1 MVALRILVR
10 PGTGQP
16 APAQSVTDS
25 QAMGATVPRFDLQ
38 LTIQERVQ
46 DIAQQLLDELGSHRG
61 LEEIRGAAHAESVQA
76 LHLERDLGLG
86 SLERVE
92 LIVRAGDVFH
102 IRPPDSLFA
111 DANTLGDVVAA
122 LQLQLGQPRTAA
134 ADAHARFSERENA
147 ASAEELGLDAADT
160 LLDVLRRRARAEP
173 NRLHLRVREDAGTV
187 SDVTYGALFDR
198 VSAFARGLEN
208 LGIAP
213 GERVAILLPS
223 SVEFFDVFLGAQMAA
238 AIPVPIYPPVRA
250 DRIEEYATR
259 QAAILRSAEVSAIVT
274 FARAERVAR
283 LLEPQVPSL
292 RRVATAAE
300 IAKLGTRPGQLSGAR
315 RVTGSDIAF
324 LQYTSGSTG
333 DPKGVTLTHANLL
346 ANLRAIVAGVNMNP
360 QDRAVSWLPLYHDM
374 GLIGAWMGPMYAGAP
389 LSLMSPLAFLSRPE
403 RWLWAI
409 HEHRGTVT
417 AAPNFAYE
425 LCVRK
430 VPDERI
436 EGLDLS
442 SMRYM
447 LNGAEPVNPST
458 LERFAAR
465 FAPFGFDRRALMPVY
480 GLAENSVAVS
490 FTPPMRGWRVDW
502 LDRAALENDGRAVPV
517 PAPPAEAVAKEA
529 SASSVDPSIVGFVS
543 AGFPVAGNEV
553 RIVDDNNNDVP
564 ERIEGRLWFR
574 SPSSTSGYYR
584 NPAATAAIMRE
595 GGWLDSGDRAYFADR
610 EIFITGRAK
619 DIIIK
624 AGRNLYPHEIEE
636 LAAATPGVRKGC
648 VVAFGAV
655 DLSSGTER
663 LVVVAES
670 SERDPARRAEIAA
683 GIREHVD
690 KGVGMPPDDVE
701 IVPAGTVPKTSS
713 GKLRRDATRLM
724 FREGRLL
731 EGRPP
736 AWLQISRLAARS
748 APKQVVGFARR
759 VGHVAYGTYFLVM
772 VSLLAMIVWAELN
785 IIPNRT
791 LGARISRALNRA
803 FFKLIGVPIEL
814 VGEEHLEEL
823 ATRWGKPSKGGLLV
837 VSNHASY
844 TDAVVMLALLGAY
857 RYRFVAK
864 QEVMSYPFIGGIMK
878 KLGYFS
884 FVRESPEARLKQA
897 DVLEEALARGE
908 TILIF
913 AEGTFTPAPGLRPF
927 QLGAFKSAVASGC
940 PVLPI
945 ALRGTRDLLPDGKV
959 LARHGASITLT
970 VCPPIFPGA
979 PEERDWHE
987 ILRLR
992 DEARAAIANHCGEP
1006 MV

>member
-1 MVALRILVR
+1 ML
-10 PGTGQP
+10 
-16 APAQSVTDS
+16 
-25 QAMGATVPRFDLQ
+25 
-38 LTIQERVQ
+38 

-61 LEEIRGAAHAESVQA
+61 LEEIRSAARAESVQA

-92 LIVRAGDVFH
+92 LIVRAGDAFH
-102 IRPPDSLFA
+102 VRPPDELFA
-111 DANTLGDVVAA
+111 EANTVGDVIAA
-122 LQLQLGQPRTAA
+122 LELQLGQNRGATAA
-134 ADAHARFSERENA
+134 NAHTRFAERENA
-147 ASAEELGLDAADT
+147 ATAEELGLDWAET

-173 NRLHLRVREDAGTV
+173 GRVHLRMREDSGRMT
-187 SDVTYGALFDR
+187 DVTYGALFER
-198 VSAFARGLEN
+198 VSTFARGMEN
-208 LGIAP
+208 LGVAP
-213 GERVAILLPS
+213 GDRVAILLPTC
-223 SVEFFDVFLGAQMAA
+223 VDFFHVLLGAQMAA

-259 QAAILRSAEVSAIVT
+259 QAGILRSAEVSTIVT
-274 FARAERVAR
+274 FGRAEKVAR
-283 LLEPQVPSL
+283 LLEHRVPSL
-292 RRVATAAE
+292 RRVTTAAQ
-300 IAKLGTRPGQLSGAR
+300 IGDLGNRPGQLSGAR
-315 RVTGSDIAF
+315 HVSGSDIAF

-346 ANLRAIVAGVNMNP
+346 ANLRAILAVVQMNP
-360 QDRAVSWLPLYHDM
+360 ADRAVSWLPLYHDM

-465 FAPFGFDRRALMPVY
+465 FSRYGFDRRALMPVY

-517 PAPPAEAVAKEA
+517 SAPAPR
-529 SASSVDPSIVGFVS
+529 ASSNGTSGGREPEGADPDVAGFVS
-543 AGFPVAGNEV
+543 AGFPIPGNEV
-553 RIVDDNNNDVP
+553 RIVDDGGNDVA

-574 SPSSTSGYYR
+574 SPSATCGYYR
-584 NPAATAAIMRE
+584 NPTATTELMRE

-636 LAAATPGVRKGC
+636 LAAAAPGVRKGC
-648 VVAFGAV
+648 VVAFGMV
-655 DLSSGTER
+655 DESSGTER
-663 LVVVAES
+663 LVVVAETA
-670 SERDPARRAEIAA
+670 ERDPARREEIAA
-683 GIREHVD
+683 RIRERVAE
-690 KGVGMPPDDVE
+690 GVGMPPDDVE
-701 IVPAGTVPKTSS
+701 MVRAGAVPKTSS
-713 GKLRRDATRLM
+713 GKLRREATRAL
-724 FREGRLL
+724 FREGRLHQ
-731 EGRPP
+731 GRPP
-736 AWLQISRLAARS
+736 AWLQVSRLAARS
-748 APKQVVGFARR
+748 APKQVASLARR
-759 VGHVAYGTYFLVM
+759 TVETLYGVYFLVM
-772 VSLLAMIVWAELN
+772 VALLAMVVWAELN
-785 IIPNRT
+785 IIPSRPV
-791 LGARISRALNRA
+791 GARISRALNRL
-803 FFKLIGVPIEL
+803 FFRL
-814 VGEEHLEEL
+814 VGIPTELAGQEHLEEL
-823 ATRWGKPSKGGLLV
+823 ATRWGRPSKGGLLI

-844 TDAVVMLALLGAY
+844 TDAVAILALLGAY
-857 RYRFVAK
+857 KYRFVAK
-864 QEVMSYPFIGGIMK
+864 QEVMSYPFIGGILK
-878 KLGYFS
+878 KLGHFS
-884 FVRESPEARLKQA
+884 FVREDREARLKQA
-897 DVLEEALARGE
+897 DALEEALARGE
-908 TILIF
+908 TVLIF
-913 AEGTFTPAPGLRPF
+913 AEGTFTPAAGLRPF

-940 PVLPI
+940 PVLPV
-945 ALRGTRDLLPDGKV
+945 ALRGTRELLPDDAV
-959 LARHGASITLT
+959 LARPGSRVTLT
-970 VCPPIFPGA
+970 VCPPIYPDG
-979 PEERDWHE
+979 EGWQE

-992 DEARAAIANHCGEP
+992 DATRAAIAEHCGEP
-1006 MV
+1006 VV

>member
-1 MVALRILVR
+1 VL
-10 PGTGQP
+10 
-16 APAQSVTDS
+16 
-25 QAMGATVPRFDLQ
+25 
-38 LTIQERVQ
+38 

-61 LEEIRGAAHAESVQA
+61 MEEIRSAAHAESVQA

-92 LIVRAGDVFH
+92 LIVRAGDAFH
-102 IRPPDSLFA
+102 IRPPDELFA
-111 DANTLGDVVAA
+111 EANTIGDVMAA
-122 LQLQLGQPRTAA
+122 LELQLGQARQGGQARTGTTAESPA
-134 ADAHARFSERENA
+134 LFSERENA
-147 ASAEELGLDAADT
+147 ATAAELGLDAAET

-173 NRLHLRVREDAGTV
+173 ARLHLRLRDDNGQT
-187 SDVTYGALFDR
+187 SDITYGALFDQ

-208 LGIAP
+208 LGVET
-213 GERVAILLPS
+213 GDRLAILLPTCLD
-223 SVEFFDVFLGAQMAA
+223 FFNVFLGAQMAA

-250 DRIEEYATR
+250 DRIEEYAAR
-259 QAAILRSAEVSAIVT
+259 QAAILRSAEVSTIVT
-274 FARAERVAR
+274 FGRAEKVAR

-292 RRVATAAE
+292 RRVATAAQ
-300 IAKLGTRPGQLSGAR
+300 IAALGTRPGQLSGAR

-346 ANLRAIVAGVNMNP
+346 ANLRAIVAGVDMNP
-360 QDRAVSWLPLYHDM
+360 TDRAVSWLPLYHDM

-430 VPDERI
+430 VPEERI

-465 FAPFGFDRRALMPVY
+465 FARYGFDRRAIMPVY

-517 PAPPAEAVAKEA
+517 PAPAAAGGARNGDTPTVDSAV
-529 SASSVDPSIVGFVS
+529 VGFVS
-543 AGFPVAGNEV
+543 AGFPIAENEV
-553 RIVDDNNNDVP
+553 RIVDDSAQDVP

-584 NPAATAAIMRE
+584 NPAATAGLLRE
-595 GGWLDSGDRAYFADR
+595 DGWLDSGDRAYFADR

-636 LAAATPGVRKGC
+636 LAATTPGVRKGC
-648 VVAFGAV
+648 VVAFGML
-655 DLSSGTER
+655 DESSGTER
-663 LVVVAES
+663 LVVVAETA
-670 SERDPARRAEIAA
+670 ERDPARRLEIAA
-683 GIREHVD
+683 GIRERVAE
-690 KGVGMPPDDVE
+690 GVGMPPDDVE
-701 IVPAGTVPKTSS
+701 MVAAGAVPKTSS
-713 GKLRRDATRLM
+713 GKLRREATRALL
-724 FREGRLL
+724 REGRLHQ
-731 EGRPP
+731 GRPP

-748 APKQVVGFARR
+748 APKQVAGLARR
-759 VGHVAYGTYFLVM
+759 FVEALYGVYFLVM
-772 VSLLAMIVWAELN
+772 VGILAMTVWAELH
-785 IIPNRT
+785 IIPSRP
-791 LGARISRALNRA
+791 LGARISRALNRL
-803 FFKLIGVPIEL
+803 FFRLIGVPIALE
-814 VGEEHLEEL
+814 GQEHLDAL
-823 ATRWGKPSKGGLLV
+823 VTRWGQASRGGVLIAC
-837 VSNHASY
+837 NHASY
-844 TDAVVMLALLGAY
+844 TDAVVLLALLGAY
-857 RYRFVAK
+857 KYRFVAK
-864 QEVMSYPFIGGIMK
+864 SEVMSYPFIGGILK
-878 KLGYFS
+878 KLGNFS
-884 FVRESPEARLKQA
+884 FVRASREARLKQA
-897 DVLEEALARGE
+897 DAFEEALAGGE
-908 TILIF
+908 CILIF
-913 AEGTFTPAPGLRPF
+913 PEGTFTPAPGLRPF

-945 ALRGTRDLLPDGKV
+945 AMRGTRQLLPDEAI
-959 LARHGASITLT
+959 LARPGGRVTLR
-970 VCPPIFPGA
+970 VCPPIYPSG
-979 PEERDWHE
+979 EGWQE

-992 DEARAAIANHCGEP
+992 DATRAAIAEHCGEP
-1006 MV
+1006 LV

>member
-1 MVALRILVR
+1 MSATALRV
-10 PGTGQP
+10 
-16 APAQSVTDS
+16 DH
-25 QAMGATVPRFDLQ
+25 

-61 LEEIRGAAHAESVQA
+61 LEEIRSAAHAESVQA

-92 LIVRAGDVFH
+92 LIVRAGDAFH
-102 IRPPDSLFA
+102 IRPPDELFA
-111 DANTLGDVVAA
+111 EANTVGDVIAA
-122 LQLQLGQPRTAA
+122 LELQLGQ
-134 ADAHARFSERENA
+134 ARPGAITDVHTRFAGRENA
-147 ASAEELGLDAADT
+147 ATAAELGLESAET

-173 NRLHLRVREDAGTV
+173 TRLHLRLREDNGEIKEI
-187 SDVTYGALFDR
+187 TYGALFDQ
-198 VSAFARGLEN
+198 VTLFARGMEN
-208 LGIAP
+208 LGVAP
-213 GERVAILLPS
+213 GDRVAILLPTCAD
-223 SVEFFDVFLGAQMAA
+223 FFHVLLGAQMAA
-238 AIPVPIYPPVRA
+238 AVPVPIYPPVRA
-250 DRIEEYATR
+250 DRIEEYAAR
-259 QAAILRSAEVSAIVT
+259 QAAILRSAEVSTIIT
-274 FARAERVAR
+274 FGRAERVAR

-292 RRVATAAE
+292 RRVHTAAQV
-300 IAKLGTRPGQLSGAR
+300 ADLGTRPGQLSSVR
-315 RVTGSDIAF
+315 RVSGSDIAF

-346 ANLRAIVAGVNMNP
+346 ANLRAILAVVTMNP
-360 QDRAVSWLPLYHDM
+360 ADRGVSWLPLYHDM

-436 EGLDLS
+436 AGLDLS

-465 FAPFGFDRRALMPVY
+465 FERYGFDRRALMPVY

-517 PAPPAEAVAKEA
+517 PAPSNGAAGRSDPAGADPAV
-529 SASSVDPSIVGFVS
+529 VGFVS
-543 AGFPVAGNEV
+543 AGFPIPGNEV
-553 RIVDDNNNDVP
+553 RIVDDAGNDVA
-564 ERIEGRLWFR
+564 ERVEGRLWFR

-584 NPAATAAIMRE
+584 NPAATAAMVRE
-595 GGWLDSGDRAYFADR
+595 GGWLDSGDRAYFADA

-636 LAAATPGVRKGC
+636 LAAGVPGVRKGC

-655 DLSSGTER
+655 DQSSGTER
-663 LVVVAES
+663 LVVVAETA
-670 SERDPARRAEIAA
+670 ERDPARREEIAA
-683 GIREHVD
+683 RIRERVAE
-690 KGVGMPPDDVE
+690 GVGMPPDDVE
-701 IVPAGTVPKTSS
+701 MVPAGAVPKTSS
-713 GKLRRDATRLM
+713 GKLRREATRAL
-724 FREGRLL
+724 FREGRLHQ
-731 EGRPP
+731 GRPP
-736 AWLQISRLAARS
+736 AWLQVSRLAARS
-748 APKQVVGFARR
+748 APKQVAGLVRR
-759 VGHVAYGTYFLVM
+759 TIEAMYGVYFLVM
-772 VSLLAMIVWAELN
+772 VSLLAMVVWAEL
-785 IIPNRT
+785 ILMPSRPI
-791 LGARISRALNRA
+791 GARISRALNRL
-803 FFKLIGVPIEL
+803 FFRLVGVPLEL
-814 VGEEHLEEL
+814 TGEEHLEAL
-823 ATRWGKPSKGGLLV
+823 ATRWGQELRGGLLIV
-837 VSNHASY
+837 CNHASY
-844 TDAVVMLALLGAY
+844 TDAVVLLALLGAY

-864 QEVMSYPFIGGIMK
+864 QEVMSYPFIGGILK
-878 KLGYFS
+878 RLGHFS
-884 FVRESPEARLKQA
+884 FVRENREARLKQA
-897 DVLEEALARGE
+897 DALEEALVRGE

-913 AEGTFTPAPGLRPF
+913 PEGTFTPAPGLRPF

-945 ALRGTRDLLPDGKV
+945 ALRGTRQLLPDEAA
-959 LARHGASITLT
+959 LAKPSRVTLT
-970 VCPPIFPGA
+970 VCPPIYPSNDGWQA
-979 PEERDWHE
+979 

-992 DEARAAIANHCGEP
+992 DATRDAIAEHCGEP

>member
-1 MVALRILVR
+1 MGQSTTLPRI
-10 PGTGQP
+10 
-16 APAQSVTDS
+16 
-25 QAMGATVPRFDLQ
+25 DLH

-102 IRPPDSLFA
+102 IRPPDELFA
-111 DANTLGDVVAA
+111 EANTLGDVVAA
-122 LQLQLGQPRTAA
+122 LEVQLGQPRAATASEA
-134 ADAHARFSERENA
+134 PTRLAERENA
-147 ASAEELGLDAADT
+147 ATAEELNLDAAET

-173 NRLHLRVREDAGTV
+173 ARLHLRLREDSGTV
-187 SDVTYGALFDR
+187 SDITYGALFDQ
-198 VSAFARGLEN
+198 VCAFARGLEN

-213 GERVAILLPS
+213 GERVAILLPTS
-223 SVEFFDVFLGAQMAA
+223 ADFFYVFLGAQMAA

-250 DRIEEYATR
+250 DRLEEYATR
-259 QAAILRSAEVSAIVT
+259 QAAILRSAEVSAIIT
-274 FARAERVAR
+274 FGRAEKVAR

-292 RRVATAAE
+292 RRVATAAQ
-300 IAKLGTRPGQLSGAR
+300 IAALGTRPGQLSGAR
-315 RVTGSDIAF
+315 RVSSSDIAF

-346 ANLRAIVAGVNMNP
+346 ANLRAIVANVDMNP
-360 QDRAVSWLPLYHDM
+360 RDRAVSWLPLYHDM

-430 VPDERI
+430 VADERI

-458 LERFAAR
+458 LERFSSR
-465 FAPFGFDRRALMPVY
+465 FERYGFNRRALMPVY

-502 LDRAALENDGRAVPV
+502 VDRAALENDGRALPV
-517 PAPPAEAVAKEA
+517 AAPSAEATARGNAGA
-529 SASSVDPSIVGFVS
+529 SPQMTGLDPGIAGFVS
-543 AGFPVAGNEV
+543 AGFPIAGNEV
-553 RIVDDNNNDVP
+553 RIVDDTNNEVP
-564 ERIEGRLWFR
+564 ERVEGRLWFR

-595 GGWLDSGDRAYFADR
+595 GGWLDSGDRAYLADR

-648 VVAFGAV
+648 VVAFGAI
-655 DLSSGTER
+655 DESSGTER
-663 LVVVAES
+663 MVVVAES
-670 SERDPARRAEIAA
+670 AERDPARRAVIAA
-683 GIREHVD
+683 GIRERVD
-690 KGVGMPPDDVE
+690 KGVGMPPDEVAV
-701 IVPAGTVPKTSS
+701 VPAGAVPKTSS
-713 GKLRRDATRLM
+713 GKLRREATRTL

-731 EGRPP
+731 ESRPP
-736 AWLQISRLAARS
+736 AWLQISRLAVRA
-748 APKQVVGFARR
+748 APKKVAGLIQRTGDTLYGVYFA
-759 VGHVAYGTYFLVM
+759 VLVTILAIAVWTELHV
-772 VSLLAMIVWAELN
+772 
-785 IIPNRT
+785 IPNRT
-791 LGARISRALNRA
+791 LGARISRRLNRI
-803 FFKLIGVPIEL
+803 FFGLIGVPIEL

-823 ATRWGKPSKGGLLV
+823 ATRWGQHSKGGLLI

-884 FVRESPEARLKQA
+884 FVRESREARLKQA
-897 DVLEEALARGE
+897 DALEEALVRGE
-908 TILIF
+908 SVLIF

-945 ALRGTRDLLPDGKV
+945 ALRGTRELLPDGSI
-959 LARHGASITLT
+959 LARHGTSITLT
-970 VCPPIFPGA
+970 VCPPIY
-979 PEERDWHE
+979 PEGEGWQE

-992 DEARAAIANHCGEP
+992 DAARAAIAEHCGEP

>member
-1 MVALRILVR
+1 MS
-10 PGTGQP
+10 
-16 APAQSVTDS
+16 APAIK
-25 QAMGATVPRFDLQ
+25 FDLH

-61 LEEIRGAAHAESVQA
+61 LEEIRSAAHAESVQA

-92 LIVRAGDVFH
+92 LIARAGDFFH
-102 IRPPDSLFA
+102 VRPPDELFA
-111 DANTLGDVVAA
+111 EANTLGDVVAA
-122 LQLQLGQPRTAA
+122 LERQLGQPRASTT
-134 ADAHARFSERENA
+134 ADADKRLAERVNA
-147 ASAEELGLDAADT
+147 ATAEELSLDAAET

-173 NRLHLRVREDAGTV
+173 GRLHLRLREDNGATT
-187 SDVTYGALFDR
+187 DITHGALFEQ
-198 VSAFARGLEN
+198 VTAFARGLEN
-208 LGIAP
+208 LGVSP
-213 GERVAILLPS
+213 GERVAIMLPTG
-223 SVEFFDVFLGAQMAA
+223 VEFFHVFLGTQMAA

-250 DRIEEYATR
+250 DRIEEYAGR
-259 QAAILRSAEVSAIVT
+259 QAAILRSAEVCAIVT
-274 FARAERVAR
+274 FGRAERVAR

-292 RRVATAAE
+292 RRVTTAAQ
-300 IAKLGTRPGQLSGAR
+300 IATLGTRPGQLSSAR
-315 RVTGSDIAF
+315 RVSGSDIAF

-360 QDRAVSWLPLYHDM
+360 MDRAVSWLPLYHDM
-374 GLIGAWMGPMYAGAP
+374 GLIGAWMGPLYAGAP

-465 FAPFGFDRRALMPVY
+465 FARYGFDRRALMPVY

-517 PAPPAEAVAKEA
+517 PAPTAGAAPDAG
-529 SASSVDPSIVGFVS
+529 SSTGAGVVGFVS
-543 AGFPVAGNEV
+543 AGFPIAGNEV
-553 RIVDDNNNDVP
+553 RIVDDMCNDVP
-564 ERIEGRLWFR
+564 ERVEGRLWFR

-584 NPAATAAIMRE
+584 NATATAALIRD

-636 LAAATPGVRKGC
+636 LAAAAPGVRKGC
-648 VVAFGAV
+648 VVAFGMV
-655 DLSSGTER
+655 DESSGTER
-663 LVVVAES
+663 LVVVAETA
-670 SERDPARRAEIAA
+670 ERDAARRAEIAA
-683 GIREHVD
+683 GVRERIAE
-690 KGVGMPPDDVE
+690 GVGLPPDDVE
-701 IVPAGTVPKTSS
+701 MVPAGAVPKTSS
-713 GKLRRDATRLM
+713 GKLRREATRAL
-724 FREGRLL
+724 FQEGRLHQ
-731 EGRPP
+731 GRPP
-736 AWLQISRLAARS
+736 AWLQVSRLAARS
-748 APKQVVGFARR
+748 APRQVAGFVRR
-759 VGHVAYGTYFLVM
+759 TGEIIYGAYFLLM
-772 VSLLAMIVWAELN
+772 VSLLAMVVWAELH
-785 IIPNRT
+785 IIPSRT

-803 FFKLIGVPIEL
+803 FFRLVGIPIEL
-814 VGEEHLEEL
+814 AGEEHLEAL
-823 ATRWGKPSKGGLLV
+823 ATHWGQPSRGGLLI

-864 QEVMSYPFIGGIMK
+864 QEVMSYPFIGGILK
-878 KLGYFS
+878 KLGHFS

-897 DVLEEALARGE
+897 DALEEALARGE
-908 TILIF
+908 TILVF

-945 ALRGTRDLLPDGKV
+945 ALRGTREVLPDDAV
-959 LARHGASITLT
+959 LAKPGRVTLT
-970 VCPPIFPGA
+970 VCPPIHPSG
-979 PEERDWHE
+979 DGWQE

-992 DEARAAIANHCGEP
+992 DAARAAIAEHCGEP
-1006 MV
+1006 LV

>member
-1 MVALRILVR
+1 MSATALRV
-10 PGTGQP
+10 
-16 APAQSVTDS
+16 DH
-25 QAMGATVPRFDLQ
+25 

-61 LEEIRGAAHAESVQA
+61 LEEIRSAAHAASVQA

-92 LIVRAGDVFH
+92 LIVRAGDAFH
-102 IRPPDSLFA
+102 IRPPDELFA
-111 DANTLGDVVAA
+111 EANTVGDVIAA
-122 LQLQLGQPRTAA
+122 LEFQLGQARTGVT
-134 ADAHARFSERENA
+134 ADVHARFAGRENA
-147 ASAEELGLDAADT
+147 ATAAELDLESAET

-173 NRLHLRVREDAGTV
+173 GRLHLRLREDSGETR
-187 SDVTYGALFDR
+187 DITYGALFDQ
-198 VSAFARGLEN
+198 VTVFARGMEN
-208 LGIAP
+208 LGVAP
-213 GERVAILLPS
+213 GDRVAIMLPTCAD
-223 SVEFFDVFLGAQMAA
+223 FFHVLLGAQMAA

-250 DRIEEYATR
+250 DRIEEYAAR
-259 QAAILRSAEVSAIVT
+259 QAAILRSAEVSTIIT
-274 FARAERVAR
+274 FGRAERVAR

-292 RRVATAAE
+292 RRVTTAAQ
-300 IAKLGTRPGQLSGAR
+300 IADLGTRPGQLSGAR
-315 RVTGSDIAF
+315 KVTSSDIAF

-346 ANLRAIVAGVNMNP
+346 ANLRAILAVVQMNP
-360 QDRAVSWLPLYHDM
+360 ADRAVSWLPLYHDM

-465 FAPFGFDRRALMPVY
+465 FERYGFDRRALMPVY

-517 PAPPAEAVAKEA
+517 PAPGANGVAAFGQAAAGRNGDAASADPAVA
-529 SASSVDPSIVGFVS
+529 GFVS
-543 AGFPVAGNEV
+543 AGFPLPGNEV
-553 RIVDDNNNDVP
+553 RIVDDAGNDVA
-564 ERIEGRLWFR
+564 ERVEGRLWFR
-574 SPSSTSGYYR
+574 SPSSTPGYYR
-584 NPAATAAIMRE
+584 NPNATAALLRD
-595 GGWLDSGDRAYFADR
+595 GGWLDSGDRAYFANA

-636 LAAATPGVRKGC
+636 LAAGAQGVRKGC

-655 DLSSGTER
+655 DESSGTER
-663 LVVVAES
+663 LVVVAETA
-670 SERDPARRAEIAA
+670 ERDPARREEIAA
-683 GIREHVD
+683 RIRERVAE
-690 KGVGMPPDDVE
+690 GVGMPPDDVE
-701 IVPAGTVPKTSS
+701 MVPAGAVPKTSS
-713 GKLRRDATRLM
+713 GKLRREATRSL
-724 FREGRLL
+724 FREGRLHQ
-731 EGRPP
+731 GRPP
-736 AWLQISRLAARS
+736 AWLQVSRLAARS
-748 APKQVVGFARR
+748 APKQVVGLVRR
-759 VGHVAYGTYFLVM
+759 TVEALYGAYFLAM
-772 VSLLAMIVWAELN
+772 VSLLAMVVWAEL
-785 IIPNRT
+785 ILMPSRPA
-791 LGARISRALNRA
+791 GARISRALNRL
-803 FFKLIGVPIEL
+803 FFRLVGVPLEIS
-814 VGEEHLEEL
+814 GEEHLEAL
-823 ATRWGKPSKGGLLV
+823 ATRWGQESHGGLLIV
-837 VSNHASY
+837 CNHASY
-844 TDAVVMLALLGAY
+844 TDAVVLLALLGAY

-864 QEVMSYPFIGGIMK
+864 QEVMSYPFIGGILK
-878 KLGYFS
+878 RLGHFS
-884 FVRESPEARLKQA
+884 FVREDREARLKQA
-897 DVLEEALARGE
+897 DALEQALVRGE
-908 TILIF
+908 SILIF
-913 AEGTFTPAPGLRPF
+913 PEGTFTPAPGLRPF

-945 ALRGTRDLLPDGKV
+945 ALRGTRQLLPDKAV
-959 LARHGASITLT
+959 LAKPSHVTLT
-970 VCPPIFPGA
+970 VCPPIYPSGDGWQA
-979 PEERDWHE
+979 

-992 DEARAAIANHCGEP
+992 DATRAAIAKHCGEP
-1006 MV
+1006 VI

>member
-1 MVALRILVR
+1 MGPSTTIPRI
-10 PGTGQP
+10 
-16 APAQSVTDS
+16 
-25 QAMGATVPRFDLQ
+25 DLH

-102 IRPPDSLFA
+102 IRPPDELFA
-111 DANTLGDVVAA
+111 EANTLGDVVAA
-122 LQLQLGQPRTAA
+122 LEVQLGQPRAAVA
-134 ADAHARFSERENA
+134 ADAPAQLAERENA
-147 ASAEELGLDAADT
+147 ATAEELGLDGAET

-173 NRLHLRVREDAGTV
+173 GRLHLRLREDSGTV
-187 SDVTYGALFDR
+187 SEITYGALYDQ
-198 VSAFARGLEN
+198 VTAFARGLEN
-208 LGIAP
+208 IGITP
-213 GERVAILLPS
+213 GERVAILLPTS
-223 SVEFFDVFLGAQMAA
+223 ADFFHVFLGAQMAA

-250 DRIEEYATR
+250 DRLEEYATR

-274 FARAERVAR
+274 FGRAERVAR

-292 RRVATAAE
+292 RRVTTAAQ
-300 IAKLGTRPGQLSGAR
+300 IAALGTRPGQLSGSR
-315 RVTGSDIAF
+315 RVSGSDIAF

-360 QDRAVSWLPLYHDM
+360 KDRAVSWLPLYHDM

-430 VPDERI
+430 VADERI

-458 LERFAAR
+458 LERFSAR
-465 FAPFGFDRRALMPVY
+465 FEKYGFDRRAIMPVY

-502 LDRAALENDGRAVPV
+502 LDRAALENDGRAL
-517 PAPPAEAVAKEA
+517 AVAA
-529 SASSVDPSIVGFVS
+529 PSAGAIAKGSSGSSLDPNIVGFVS
-543 AGFPVAGNEV
+543 AGFPIAGNEV
-553 RIVDDNNNDVP
+553 RIVDDTNNDVP
-564 ERIEGRLWFR
+564 ERVEGRLWFR

-584 NPAATAAIMRE
+584 NPAATAAMMRE
-595 GGWLDSGDRAYFADR
+595 GGWLDSGDRAYFADPDG

-648 VVAFGAV
+648 VVAFGVV
-655 DLSSGTER
+655 DESSGTER
-663 LVVVAES
+663 MVVVAES
-670 SERDPARRAEIAA
+670 SEREPARRAEIAA
-683 GIREHVD
+683 GIRERVD

-701 IVPAGTVPKTSS
+701 IVPAGAVPKTSS
-713 GKLRRDATRLM
+713 GKLRREATRTL

-731 EGRPP
+731 QSRPP

-748 APKQVVGFARR
+748 APKKVAGFLHRA
-759 VGHVAYGTYFLVM
+759 GHALYGTYFAVM
-772 VSLLAMIVWAELN
+772 VTLLAMIVWTELHV
-785 IIPNRT
+785 IPSRT
-791 LGARISRALNRA
+791 LGARISRRLNRI
-803 FFKLIGVPIEL
+803 FFGLVGVPIEL

-823 ATRWGKPSKGGLLV
+823 ATRWGEHSEGGLLI

-884 FVRESPEARLKQA
+884 FVRESREARLKQA
-897 DVLEEALARGE
+897 DALEEALVHGE
-908 TILIF
+908 SILIF
-913 AEGTFTPAPGLRPF
+913 AEGTFTPSPGLRPF

-945 ALRGTRDLLPDGKV
+945 ALRGTRELLPDGSI
-959 LARHGASITLT
+959 LARHGTSITLT
-970 VCPPIFPGA
+970 VCPPVYPDG
-979 PEERDWHE
+979 EGWQE

-992 DEARAAIANHCGEP
+992 DAARNAIAEHCGEP
-1006 MV
+1006 LV

>member
-1 MVALRILVR
+1 MSTA
-10 PGTGQP
+10 
-16 APAQSVTDS
+16 AP
-25 QAMGATVPRFDLQ
+25 RYDLH

-61 LEEIRGAAHAESVQA
+61 LDEIRGAAHAESVQA

-92 LIVRAGDVFH
+92 LIVRAGDAFH
-102 IRPPDSLFA
+102 IRPPDELFA
-111 DANTLGDVVAA
+111 EANTLGDVVAA
-122 LQLQLGQPRTAA
+122 LERQLGQPRASTS
-134 ADAHARFSERENA
+134 ADSHARLEERENA
-147 ASAEELGLDAADT
+147 ATAAELGLDAAET

-173 NRLHLRVREDAGTV
+173 GRLHLRMHEDGGATTDITFGT
-187 SDVTYGALFDR
+187 LFDR
-198 VSAFARGLEN
+198 VTAFARGLEN

-213 GERVAILLPS
+213 GERVAILLPTC
-223 SVEFFDVFLGAQMAA
+223 VEFFDVFLGAQMAA

-250 DRIEEYATR
+250 DRLEEYASR

-274 FARAERVAR
+274 FGRAERVAR

-292 RRVATAAE
+292 RQVTTAAQV
-300 IAKLGTRPGQLSGAR
+300 ARLGTRPGQLSGSR
-315 RVTGSDIAF
+315 RVSGSDIAF

-346 ANLRAIVAGVNMNP
+346 ANLRAIVAGVDMNP
-360 QDRAVSWLPLYHDM
+360 RDRAVSWLPLYHDM
-374 GLIGAWMGPMYAGAP
+374 GLIGAWMSPMYAGAP

-465 FAPFGFDRRALMPVY
+465 FERYGFDRRAMMPVY

-502 LDRAALENDGRAVPV
+502 LDRAALENDGRAVAV
-517 PAPPAEAVAKEA
+517 PAPSAEAVAREA
-529 SASSVDPSIVGFVS
+529 SASTVDPAIVGFVS

-553 RIVDDNNNDVP
+553 RIVDDLSNDVP
-564 ERIEGRLWFR
+564 ERVEGRLWFR

-584 NPAATAAIMRE
+584 NPAATGTLMRE

-648 VVAFGAV
+648 VVAFGVV
-655 DLSSGTER
+655 DVSSGTER
-663 LVVVAES
+663 MVVVAES

-683 GIREHVD
+683 GIRERVD
-690 KGVGMPPDDVE
+690 HGVGMPPDDVE
-701 IVPAGTVPKTSS
+701 IVPAGAVPKTSS
-713 GKLRRDATRLM
+713 GKLRREATRTL
-724 FREGRLL
+724 FREGRLFQ
-731 EGRPP
+731 GRPP

-748 APKQVVGFARR
+748 APKHVVGFMRR
-759 VGHVAYGTYFLVM
+759 VDEALYGTYFLVM
-772 VSLLAMIVWAELN
+772 VAGLAAVVWAELN
-785 IIPNRT
+785 LIPSRT
-791 LGARISRALNRA
+791 FGARISRALNRL
-803 FFKLIGVPIEL
+803 FFRLIGVPIEL
-814 VGEEHLEEL
+814 AGGEHLEAL
-823 ATRWGKPSKGGLLV
+823 ATRWGQPSRGGLLI

-884 FVRESPEARLKQA
+884 FVRESREARLKQA
-897 DVLEEALARGE
+897 DALEEALVRGE
-908 TILIF
+908 SVLIF

-945 ALRGTRDLLPDGKV
+945 SLRGTRELLPDGAV
-959 LARHGASITLT
+959 LARRGARITLT
-970 VCPPIFPGA
+970 VCPPIYPGA
-979 PEERDWHE
+979 AEERDWQQ

-992 DEARAAIANHCGEP
+992 DEARAAIAEHCGEP

>member
-1 MVALRILVR
+1 MNATALRVDRL
-10 PGTGQP
+10 
-16 APAQSVTDS
+16 S
-25 QAMGATVPRFDLQ
+25 
-38 LTIQERVQ
+38 IQEKVL

-61 LEEIRGAAHAESVQA
+61 LEEIRSAAHAESVQV

-92 LIVRAGDVFH
+92 LIVRAGDAFH
-102 IRPPDSLFA
+102 IRPPDELFA
-111 DANTLGDVVAA
+111 EANTVGDVIAA
-122 LQLQLGQPRTAA
+122 LELQLGQARSGTATEQ
-134 ADAHARFSERENA
+134 HASFSDRENA
-147 ASAEELGLDAADT
+147 ATAAELGLDAAET

-173 NRLHLRVREDAGTV
+173 TRLHLRLREDNGQT
-187 SDVTYGALFDR
+187 SDITYGMLFDQ
-198 VSAFARGLEN
+198 VCAFARGLEN
-208 LGIAP
+208 LGVEP
-213 GERVAILLPS
+213 GDRVAILLPTCDD
-223 SVEFFDVFLGAQMAA
+223 FFHVFLGAQMAA

-250 DRIEEYATR
+250 DRIEEYAAR
-259 QAAILRSAEVSAIVT
+259 QAAILRSAEVSTIVT
-274 FARAERVAR
+274 FARAEKVAR

-292 RRVATAAE
+292 RRVTTAAQ
-300 IAKLGTRPGQLSGAR
+300 IAVLGTRPGQLSGAR
-315 RVTGSDIAF
+315 RVSASDIAF

-346 ANLRAIVAGVNMNP
+346 ANLRAIVAGVDMNP
-360 QDRAVSWLPLYHDM
+360 VDRAVSWLPLYHDM

-409 HEHRGTVT
+409 HDHRGTVT

-442 SMRYM
+442 TMRYM

-465 FAPFGFDRRALMPVY
+465 FARYGFDRRAIMPVY

-517 PAPPAEAVAKEA
+517 PGPAVRNGDSPATDSGV
-529 SASSVDPSIVGFVS
+529 VGFVS
-543 AGFPVAGNEV
+543 AGFPIAGNEV
-553 RIVDDNNNDVP
+553 RIVDDSASDVP
-564 ERIEGRLWFR
+564 ERVEGRLWFR

-584 NPAATAAIMRE
+584 NPAATAALVRE
-595 GGWLDSGDRAYFADR
+595 DGWLDSGDRAYFAER

-636 LAAATPGVRKGC
+636 LAAAAPGVRKGC
-648 VVAFGAV
+648 VVAFGVV
-655 DLSSGTER
+655 DDTSGTER
-663 LVVVAES
+663 LVVVAETA
-670 SERDPARRAEIAA
+670 ERDRDRREDIAA
-683 GIREHVD
+683 RIRERVAE
-690 KGVGMPPDDVE
+690 GVGLPPDDVE
-701 IVPAGTVPKTSS
+701 MVAPGAVPKTSS
-713 GKLRRDATRLM
+713 GKLRREATRAL
-724 FREGRLL
+724 FREGRLHQ
-731 EGRPP
+731 GRPP

-748 APKQVVGFARR
+748 APKQVAGFLRR
-759 VGHVAYGTYFLVM
+759 AVETLYGVYFLVM
-772 VSLLAMIVWAELN
+772 VALLAMTVWAELH
-785 IIPNRT
+785 IIPSRT

-803 FFKLIGVPIEL
+803 FFRLIGVPIEL
-814 VGEEHLEEL
+814 VGQEHLDAH
-823 ATRWGKPSKGGLLV
+823 ATRWGEASRGGVLIAC
-837 VSNHASY
+837 NHASF
-844 TDAVVMLALLGAY
+844 TDAVVLLALLGAY

-864 QEVMSYPFIGGIMK
+864 QEVMSYPFIGGILK
-878 KLGYFS
+878 KLGNFS
-884 FVRESPEARLKQA
+884 FVRESREARLKQA
-897 DVLEEALARGE
+897 DALEEALVRGE
-908 TILIF
+908 SILIF
-913 AEGTFTPAPGLRPF
+913 PEGTFTPAPGLRPF

-945 ALRGTRDLLPDGKV
+945 ALHGTRELLPDTSV
-959 LARHGASITLT
+959 LAKPSSVTLT
-970 VCPPIFPGA
+970 VCPPIYPSG
-979 PEERDWHE
+979 EGWQE

-992 DEARAAIANHCGEP
+992 DATRAAIAEHCGEP
-1006 MV
+1006 LI

>member
-1 MVALRILVR
+1 M
-10 PGTGQP
+10 
-16 APAQSVTDS
+16 S
-25 QAMGATVPRFDLQ
+25 ATAIRVDR

-61 LEEIRGAAHAESVQA
+61 FEEIRSAAHAESVQA

-92 LIVRAGDVFH
+92 LIVRAGDAFH
-102 IRPPDSLFA
+102 IRPPDELFA
-111 DANTLGDVVAA
+111 EANTLGDVIAA
-122 LQLQLGQPRTAA
+122 LELQLGQPRNGTAA
-134 ADAHARFSERENA
+134 DRATGFGDRDNA
-147 ASAEELGLDAADT
+147 ATAEELGLEACDT

-173 NRLHLRVREDAGTV
+173 GRLHLRLREDSGETV
-187 SDVTYGALFDR
+187 DITYGALLDR
-198 VSAFARGLEN
+198 VTAFARGLEN
-208 LGIAP
+208 LGVAP
-213 GERVAILLPS
+213 GERVAILLPTCAD
-223 SVEFFDVFLGAQMAA
+223 FFHVFLGTQMAA

-250 DRIEEYATR
+250 DRIEEYAAR
-259 QAAILRSAEVSAIVT
+259 QAGILRSAEVSAIVT
-274 FARAERVAR
+274 FGRAERVAR

-292 RRVATAAE
+292 RRVVTAAQ
-300 IAKLGTRPGQLSGAR
+300 IAALGTRPGQLSSAR
-315 RVTGSDIAF
+315 HVTGSDVAF

-346 ANLRAIVAGVNMNP
+346 ANIHAIVAGVNMNP
-360 QDRAVSWLPLYHDM
+360 TDRAVSWLPLYHDM
-374 GLIGAWMGPMYAGAP
+374 GLIGAWMCPMYAGAP
-389 LSLMSPLAFLSRPE
+389 LALMSPLAFLSRPE

-430 VPDERI
+430 VPEERA

-447 LNGAEPVNPST
+447 LNGAEPVNPAT

-465 FAPFGFDRRALMPVY
+465 FARYGFDRRALMPVY

-502 LDRAALENDGRAVPV
+502 LDRAALENDGRALPV
-517 PAPPAEAVAKEA
+517 PAPATPEAARDGERETADA
-529 SASSVDPSIVGFVS
+529 SVVGFVS
-543 AGFPVAGNEV
+543 AGFPIAGNDV
-553 RIVDDNNNDVP
+553 RIVDDAGNDVP
-564 ERIEGRLWFR
+564 ERVEGRLWFR

-584 NPAATAAIMRE
+584 NPTATAGLLRE

-636 LAAATPGVRKGC
+636 IAAGVAGVRKGC
-648 VVAFGAV
+648 VVAFGMV
-655 DLSSGTER
+655 DESSGTER
-663 LVVVAES
+663 LVVVAET
-670 SERDPARRAEIAA
+670 SEREPARRAEIAA
-683 GIREHVD
+683 GIRERVAE
-690 KGVGMPPDDVE
+690 GVGLPPDDVE
-701 IVPAGTVPKTSS
+701 MVAAGAVPKTSS
-713 GKLRRDATRLM
+713 GKLRREATRTL
-724 FREGRLL
+724 FREGRLHQ
-731 EGRPP
+731 GRPP
-736 AWLQISRLAARS
+736 AWLQVSRLAARS
-748 APKQVVGFARR
+748 APKQVAGFVRR
-759 VGHVAYGTYFLVM
+759 VVDGLYGVYFLAM
-772 VSLLAMIVWAELN
+772 VAVLAMIVWAELH
-785 IIPNRT
+785 IIPSRK
-791 LGARISRALNRA
+791 LGASISRALNRA
-803 FFKLIGVPIEL
+803 FFRLVGIPIEL
-814 VGEEHLEEL
+814 VGGEHLEAL
-823 ATRWGKPSKGGLLV
+823 ATRWGQASRGGVLI

-844 TDAVVMLALLGAY
+844 TDAVVILALLGAY

-864 QEVMSYPFIGGIMK
+864 QEVMSYPFIGGILK
-878 KLGYFS
+878 KLGNFS
-884 FVRESPEARLKQA
+884 FVRESSEARLKQA
-897 DVLEEALARGE
+897 DALAEALVRGE
-908 TILIF
+908 SILIF

-945 ALRGTRDLLPDGKV
+945 ALRGTREVLPDTAV
-959 LARHGASITLT
+959 IARHGGRVTLT
-970 VCPPIFPGA
+970 VCPAIYPSG
-979 PEERDWHE
+979 DGWQE

-992 DEARAAIANHCGEP
+992 DATRAAIAEHCGEP

>member
-1 MVALRILVR
+1 M
-10 PGTGQP
+10 
-16 APAQSVTDS
+16 S
-25 QAMGATVPRFDLQ
+25 ATAIRVDR

-61 LEEIRGAAHAESVQA
+61 FEEIRSAAHAESVQS

-92 LIVRAGDVFH
+92 LIVRAGDAFH
-102 IRPPDSLFA
+102 IRPPDELFA
-111 DANTLGDVVAA
+111 EANTLGDVIAA
-122 LQLQLGQPRTAA
+122 LELQLGQARSGTAA
-134 ADAHARFSERENA
+134 EPHSGFADRDNA
-147 ASAEELGLDAADT
+147 ATAEELGLEACET

-173 NRLHLRVREDAGTV
+173 GRLHLRLREDNGETA
-187 SDVTYGALFDR
+187 DITYGQLLDR
-198 VSAFARGLEN
+198 VTAFARGLEN

-213 GERVAILLPS
+213 GERVAILLPTCAD
-223 SVEFFDVFLGAQMAA
+223 FFYVFLGTQMAA

-250 DRIEEYATR
+250 DRIEEYAAR
-259 QAAILRSAEVSAIVT
+259 QAGILRSAEVSAIIT
-274 FARAERVAR
+274 FGRAERVAR

-292 RRVATAAE
+292 RRVVTAAQ
-300 IAKLGTRPGQLSGAR
+300 IAALGTRPGQLSSAR
-315 RVTGSDIAF
+315 HVASSDVAF

-346 ANLRAIVAGVNMNP
+346 ANIHAIVAGVNMNP
-360 QDRAVSWLPLYHDM
+360 TDRAVSWLPLYHDM
-374 GLIGAWMGPMYAGAP
+374 GLIGAWMCPMYAGAP
-389 LSLMSPLAFLSRPE
+389 LALMSPLAFLSRPE

-436 EGLDLS
+436 EGLNLS

-447 LNGAEPVNPST
+447 LNGAEPVNPAT
-458 LERFAAR
+458 LERFSAR
-465 FAPFGFDRRALMPVY
+465 FAQYGFDRRALMPVY

-490 FTPPMRGWRVDW
+490 FTPAMRGWRVDW

-517 PAPPAEAVAKEA
+517 AAPGVAA
-529 SASSVDPSIVGFVS
+529 AGRNGDGGAADPGVVGFVS
-543 AGFPVAGNEV
+543 AGFPIAGNEV
-553 RIVDDNNNDVP
+553 CIVDDAGNEVP
-564 ERIEGRLWFR
+564 ERVEGRLLFR

-584 NPAATAAIMRE
+584 NPTATAGLLRE
-595 GGWLDSGDRAYFADR
+595 GGWLDSGDRAYFAER

-636 LAAATPGVRKGC
+636 MAAGAAGVRKGC
-648 VVAFGAV
+648 VVAFGMV
-655 DLSSGTER
+655 DESSGTER
-663 LVVVAES
+663 LVVVAET

-683 GIREHVD
+683 GIRERVAE
-690 KGVGMPPDDVE
+690 GVGLPPDDVE
-701 IVPAGTVPKTSS
+701 MVAAGAVPKTSS
-713 GKLRRDATRLM
+713 GKLRREATRTL
-724 FREGRLL
+724 FREGRLHQ
-731 EGRPP
+731 GRPP
-736 AWLQISRLAARS
+736 AWLQVSRLAARS
-748 APKQVVGFARR
+748 APKQVAGFVRR
-759 VGHVAYGTYFLVM
+759 VVEGLYGVYFLAM
-772 VSLLAMIVWAELN
+772 VAILAIAVWTELH
-785 IIPNRT
+785 IIPSRM
-791 LGARISRALNRA
+791 LGARISRALNRT
-803 FFKLIGVPIEL
+803 FFRLVGIPIEL
-814 VGEEHLEEL
+814 VGEEHLEAL
-823 ATRWGKPSKGGLLV
+823 ATRWGQGSRGGLLI

-864 QEVMSYPFIGGIMK
+864 QEVMSYPFIGGILK
-878 KLGYFS
+878 KLGNFS
-884 FVRESPEARLKQA
+884 FVRESREARLKQA
-897 DVLEEALARGE
+897 DALEEALVRGE
-908 TILIF
+908 SILIF

-945 ALRGTRDLLPDGKV
+945 ALRGTREVLPDCAV
-959 LARHGASITLT
+959 LAKPSRVTLT
-970 VCPPIFPGA
+970 VCPPIYPRG
-979 PEERDWHE
+979 DGWQE

-992 DEARAAIANHCGEP
+992 DATRAAIAEHCGEP
-1006 MV
+1006 VV

>member
-1 MVALRILVR
+1 MS
-10 PGTGQP
+10 
-16 APAQSVTDS
+16 APAI
-25 QAMGATVPRFDLQ
+25 RFDLH

-61 LEEIRGAAHAESVQA
+61 LEEIRSAAHAESVQS

-92 LIVRAGDVFH
+92 LIVRAGDFFH
-102 IRPPDSLFA
+102 VRPPDELFA
-111 DANTLGDVVAA
+111 EANTLGDVVAA
-122 LQLQLGQPRTAA
+122 LERQLGQPRGTAI
-134 ADAHARFSERENA
+134 DSHARFADRENA
-147 ASAEELGLDAADT
+147 ATAEELGLDAAET

-173 NRLHLRVREDAGTV
+173 GRLHLRMREDNGAS
-187 SDVTYGALFDR
+187 SDVTYGALFEQ

-208 LGIAP
+208 LGVAP
-213 GERVAILLPS
+213 GERVAIMLPTGAD
-223 SVEFFDVFLGAQMAA
+223 FFHVFLGAQMAA

-250 DRIEEYATR
+250 DRIEEYAAR
-259 QAAILRSAEVSAIVT
+259 QAAILRSAEVCAIVT
-274 FARAERVAR
+274 FGRAERVAR

-292 RRVATAAE
+292 RRVTTAAQ
-300 IAKLGTRPGQLSGAR
+300 IAALGTRPGQLSGSR
-315 RVTGSDIAF
+315 RVGGSDIAF

-360 QDRAVSWLPLYHDM
+360 RDRAVSWLPLYHDM

-465 FAPFGFDRRALMPVY
+465 FTRYGFDPRALMPVY

-502 LDRAALENDGRAVPV
+502 LDRATLENDGRAVPV
-517 PAPPAEAVAKEA
+517 PAPAPANPAQAEAV
-529 SASSVDPSIVGFVS
+529 SATDSSVVGFVS
-543 AGFPVAGNEV
+543 AGFPIAGNEV
-553 RIVDDNNNDVP
+553 RIVDDMCNDVP
-564 ERIEGRLWFR
+564 ERVEGRLWFR

-584 NPAATAAIMRE
+584 NPEATAALIRE
-595 GGWLDSGDRAYFADR
+595 GGWLDSGDRAYFAER

-624 AGRNLYPHEIEE
+624 AGHNLYPHEIEE
-636 LAAATPGVRKGC
+636 LAAGVAGVRKGC
-648 VVAFGAV
+648 VVAFGMV
-655 DLSSGTER
+655 DESSGTER
-663 LVVVAES
+663 LVVVAETA
-670 SERDPARRAEIAA
+670 ERDPARRAEIAA
-683 GIREHVD
+683 GVRERIAE
-690 KGVGMPPDDVE
+690 GVGQPPDDVE
-701 IVPAGTVPKTSS
+701 MVPAGAVPKTSS
-713 GKLRRDATRLM
+713 GKLRREATRNL
-724 FREGRLL
+724 FREGLL
-731 EGRPP
+731 HQGRPP
-736 AWLQISRLAARS
+736 AWLQVSRLAARS
-748 APKQVVGFARR
+748 APRQVAGFFRR
-759 VGHVAYGTYFLVM
+759 AGEVVYGAYFLLM
-772 VSLLAMIVWAELN
+772 VSILAMVVWAELN
-785 IIPNRT
+785 IIPSRR

-803 FFKLIGVPIEL
+803 FFRLVGTNIEL
-814 VGEEHLEEL
+814 VGEEHLEAL
-823 ATRWGKPSKGGLLV
+823 ATRWGQPSRGGLLI

-864 QEVMSYPFIGGIMK
+864 QEVMSYPFIGGILK

-884 FVRESPEARLKQA
+884 FVRESSEARLKQA
-897 DVLEEALARGE
+897 DALEEALARGE

-913 AEGTFTPAPGLRPF
+913 VEGTFTPAPGLRPF
-927 QLGAFKSAVASGC
+927 ALGAFKSAVASRC

-945 ALRGTRDLLPDGKV
+945 ALRGTREVLPDVAV
-959 LARHGASITLT
+959 LAKPGRVTLT
-970 VCPPIFPGA
+970 VCPPIFPSG
-979 PEERDWHE
+979 EGWQEV
-987 ILRLR
+987 LRLR
-992 DEARAAIANHCGEP
+992 DAARAAIAEHCGEP
-1006 MV
+1006 LV

>member
-1 MVALRILVR
+1 MSA
-10 PGTGQP
+10 
-16 APAQSVTDS
+16 A
-25 QAMGATVPRFDLQ
+25 ATRVDR
-38 LTIQERVQ
+38 LTIQERVL

-61 LEEIRGAAHAESVQA
+61 LEEIRSAAHAQSVQL

-102 IRPPDSLFA
+102 IRPPDELFA
-111 DANTLGDVVAA
+111 EANTIGDVIAA
-122 LQLQLGQPRTAA
+122 LELQLGQSRTGTAT
-134 ADAHARFSERENA
+134 DLHTRFAERENA
-147 ASAEELGLDAADT
+147 ATAAELGLDSAET

-173 NRLHLRVREDAGTV
+173 TRLHLRLREDTGETKDI
-187 SDVTYGALFDR
+187 SYGALFEG
-198 VSAFARGLEN
+198 VATFGRGMEN
-208 LGIAP
+208 LGVAA
-213 GERVAILLPS
+213 GDRVAIMLPTC
-223 SVEFFDVFLGAQMAA
+223 VDFFHVLLGAQMAA

-250 DRIEEYATR
+250 DRIEEYAAR
-259 QAAILRSAEVSAIVT
+259 QAAILRSAEVTTIVT
-274 FARAERVAR
+274 FGRAEKVAR
-283 LLEPQVPSL
+283 LLGPQVPSL
-292 RRVATAAE
+292 RRVTTAAQVSE
-300 IAKLGTRPGQLSGAR
+300 LGSKPGQLSGAR
-315 RVTGSDIAF
+315 HVSGSDIAF

-346 ANLRAIVAGVNMNP
+346 ANLRAILAVVEMNP
-360 QDRAVSWLPLYHDM
+360 ADRAVSWLPLYHDM

-447 LNGAEPVNPST
+447 LNGAEPVNPAT

-465 FAPFGFDRRALMPVY
+465 FSRHGFDARALMPVY

-517 PAPPAEAVAKEA
+517 AALA
-529 SASSVDPSIVGFVS
+529 SAAGSAGRNGDAADANVAGFVS
-543 AGFPVAGNEV
+543 AGFPIPGNEV
-553 RIVDDNNNDVP
+553 RIVDDRGNDVA
-564 ERIEGRLWFR
+564 ERVEGRLWFR
-574 SPSSTSGYYR
+574 SPSATSGYYR
-584 NPAATAAIMRE
+584 NAAATAQLLRE
-595 GGWLDSGDRAYFADR
+595 GGWLDSGDRAYFADG

-648 VVAFGAV
+648 VVAFGMV
-655 DLSSGTER
+655 DETSGTER
-663 LVVVAES
+663 LVVVAETA
-670 SERDPARRAEIAA
+670 ERDAARREEIAA
-683 GIREHVD
+683 GIRERVAE
-690 KGVGMPPDDVE
+690 GVGLPPDDVE
-701 IVPAGTVPKTSS
+701 MVPAGAVPKTSS
-713 GKLRRDATRLM
+713 GKLRREATRAL
-724 FREGRLL
+724 FREGRLHQ
-731 EGRPP
+731 GRPP
-736 AWLQISRLAARS
+736 AWLQVSRLAARS
-748 APKQVVGFARR
+748 APKQVASLARR
-759 VGHVAYGTYFLVM
+759 TVDAIYGAYFLAM
-772 VSLLAMIVWAELN
+772 VSLLAMTVWAELH
-785 IIPNRT
+785 IIPSRPV
-791 LGARISRALNRA
+791 GAKISRALNRL
-803 FFKLIGVPIEL
+803 FFRLVGVPIEL
-814 VGEEHLEEL
+814 AGEEHLEAL
-823 ATRWGKPSKGGLLV
+823 ATRWGRQSKGGLLI

-857 RYRFVAK
+857 KYRFVAK
-864 QEVMSYPFIGGIMK
+864 QEVMGYPFIGGIVK
-878 KLGYFS
+878 KLGHFS
-884 FVRESPEARLKQA
+884 FVRENREARLKQA
-897 DVLEEALARGE
+897 DEVEEALVRGE
-908 TILIF
+908 SVLIF

-945 ALRGTRDLLPDGKV
+945 ALRGTRELLPDDAV
-959 LARHGASITLT
+959 LARPGSRVTLT
-970 VCPPIFPGA
+970 VCPPIYPNG
-979 PEERDWHE
+979 EGWQE

-992 DEARAAIANHCGEP
+992 DATRAAIAEHCGEP
-1006 MV
+1006 VV